1 MKRHYWKI
9 LCGLL
14 LVVLAWSMRP
24 AAAPEYPLKMERPTS
39 KQPVF
44 LLHQIGNDHSEGI
57 AVMEMNGDGILD
69 VISGAYWYEAPDW
82 QRHKFRDVK
91 VEGEYVVNCG
101 EFTIDADE
109 DGDLDIVG
117 GGWQEDGIFWW
128 ENPGEL
134 GPLWEKR
141 LITTSPATEGM
152 WRADIDGDGKD
163 EVVAVH
169 YREREVFFISFAG
182 GEPAKHPVGGKEG
195 DGHGVGVGDVDGDG
209 KPDVVTIKGWY
220 RQIDASQDKWEWL
233 PEFELGATG
242 FSIEVYDV
250 NNDGANDLIYG
261 RGHSYGLFWLE
272 QVTVNGKRGWKQH
285 LIDGTFSQL
294 HNLRLAD
301 LNGDG
306 RPEVLTGKRY
316 RGHNGRDPGGYDPLA
331 MFYYTIDRKTATF
344 TRYPIAYNSTAG
356 AGMQFVVL
364 DFDKDGD
371 KDFFTAGKT
380 GQYWFENLTV
390 DQVPREQRENELLL
404 NKNWPFSD

>member
-1 MKRHYWKI
+1 M
-9 LCGLL
+9 
-14 LVVLAWSMRP
+14 
-24 AAAPEYPLKMERPTS
+24 
-39 KQPVF
+39 
-44 LLHQIGNDHSEGI
+44 
-57 AVMEMNGDGILD
+57 
-69 VISGAYWYEAPDW
+69 
-82 QRHKFRDVK
+82 
-91 VEGEYVVNCG
+91 
-101 EFTIDADE
+101 
-109 DGDLDIVG
+109 
-117 GGWQEDGIFWW
+117 
-128 ENPGEL
+128 
-134 GPLWEKR
+134 
-141 LITTSPATEGM
+141 
-152 WRADIDGDGKD
+152 
-163 EVVAVH
+163 
-169 YREREVFFISFAG
+169 
-182 GEPAKHPVGGKEG
+182 
-195 DGHGVGVGDVDGDG
+195 
-209 KPDVVTIKGWY
+209 
-220 RQIDASQDKWEWL
+220 
-233 PEFELGATG
+233 
-242 FSIEVYDV
+242 YDV

-331 MFYYTIDRKTATF
+331 LFYYTIDRKTATF